1 MYNLREL
8 LGHIMH
14 TYIMM
19 YTGWPRLL
27 CNTLAR
33 ATDWGFRNLTDLS
46 EFILLARVLLVAS
59 IDMAPPPKLLKAPSP
74 NLRSFLLLLSDCS
87 SSYEKYPLVVV
98 LLVLSN

>member
-8 LGHIMH
+8 LVHIMH

-33 ATDWGFRNLTDLS
+33 ATDWGFRNLTTIDLS

-59 IDMAPPPKLLKAPSP
+59 IVWHPPEAPEGAESE
-74 NLRSFLLLLSDCS
+74 S
-87 SSYEKYPLVVV
+87 EVVFAV
-98 LLVLSN
+98 IKRL